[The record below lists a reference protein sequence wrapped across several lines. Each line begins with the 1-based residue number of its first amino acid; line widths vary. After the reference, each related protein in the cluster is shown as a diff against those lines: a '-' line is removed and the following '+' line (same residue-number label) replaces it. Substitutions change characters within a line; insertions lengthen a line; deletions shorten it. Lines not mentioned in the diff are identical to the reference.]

1 MGTVYSLQRD
11 TVPVHTYEFSVFLL
25 TSYVHPI
32 VPLTLHADYYAVIC
46 TDVLSSE
53 SQKSEKAFSLPLNA
67 NFTYFQV
74 QLRGFVAELSV
85 LQAKLSC

>member
-46 TDVLSSE
+46 TDVLS
-53 SQKSEKAFSLPLNA
+53 QKSEKAFSLPLNVY
-67 NFTYFQV
+67 FTYFQV